1 MFFVWHM
8 DENKFTHD
16 EFSNWKN
23 LNETLTPSLLQLRSK
38 TGNQRDDV
46 NCTK

>member
-1 MFFVWHM
+1 MFFVWYM

-23 LNETLTPSLLQLRSK
+23 LNETSTPSLLQLRSK